1 MGIAIL
7 LLVVVVLYKVYK
19 KWLRGYKLR
28 KKLDW
33 LPQVPGLPIIGN
45 ILEFKG
51 PTTVLHDIQ
60 RLMKEHGKLIVVN
73 ISFKPHII
81 CADYDFTEFVLSGQS
96 LLNKSGDYL
105 YLTKWLGTG
114 LLTSDG
120 PKWKKRR
127 RLTTPAFH
135 FSILETFVPSFEKNS
150 DIFLQKLDAQVGQD
164 IDIYRYVTLF
174 ALDVIAETAMGVEL
188 RAQDLENSEYVHNV
202 KTMCRITQ
210 DRSLSVFKSND
221 LFYPLF
227 PDYYIERNAV
237 KHLHNVTYSVIDSR
251 MQALKDSFDAREEYD
266 ELGKKKR
273 MAFLDI
279 LLQSKIDGR
288 PLSRDDVREE
298 VDTFMFEGHD
308 TTASAISFALFLLST
323 HQDVQENAVAEQ
335 KLIFEDDLQ
344 RTITFEDLHQM
355 KYLECIIKETLRL
368 YPSVAAYARRTGTE
382 IIYKGHIIPKGIN
395 IAIFAYGILR
405 DPEHYEN
412 PDDFCPERFQLTDGK
427 KPYAYI
433 PFSAG
438 PRNCIGQKF
447 AMLEMKVLLS
457 KVLRRFQ
464 LIGTTP
470 PHQIILSAEAVLKS
484 KNGIKLRLVRR
495 KW

>member
-1 MGIAIL
+1 MSIAIL
-7 LLVVVVLYKVYK
+7 VLVIVVLFTVYK
-19 KWLRGYKLR
+19 KWRKGYKLR
-28 KKLDW
+28 KKLEW

-51 PTTVLHDIQ
+51 PTTVLNDVQ
-60 RLMKEHGKLIVVN
+60 RLMKKHGKLIVVN

-120 PKWKKRR
+120 SKWKKRR

-135 FSILETFVPSFEKNS
+135 FSILETFIPSFEKNS
-150 DIFLQKLDAQVGQD
+150 NIFLEKLDALVGQE

-174 ALDVIAETAMGVEL
+174 ALDVIAE
-188 RAQDLENSEYVHNV
+188 YVQNV
-202 KTMCRITQ
+202 KTMCRIIQ
-210 DRSLSVFKSND
+210 DRPLSLFKSKD

-227 PDYYIERNAV
+227 PDYYIEQKAV

-251 MQALKDSFDAREEYD
+251 MQALKDNFGVREEYD
-266 ELGKKKR
+266 EFGKKKR

-279 LLQSKIDGR
+279 LLQSELDGR

-323 HQDVQENAVAEQ
+323 HLDVQELALAEQ
-335 KLIFEDDLQ
+335 QQIFEDDLH
-344 RTITFEDLHQM
+344 RNITFEDLHQM
-355 KYLECIIKETLRL
+355 KYLESVIKETLRL
-368 YPSVAAYARRTGTE
+368 YPSVAAYARRTSTE

-412 PDDFCPERFQLTDGK
+412 PDDFCPERFELNDGK

-447 AMLEMKVLLS
+447 AMLEMKVILS

-464 LIGTTP
+464 LTGTTP
-470 PHQIILSAEAVLKS
+470 PHKIILSAEAVLKS
-484 KNGIKLRLVRR
+484 KNGIKLKLVRR
-495 KW
+495 KQ

>member
-174 ALDVIAETAMGVEL
+174 ALDVIADRG
-188 RAQDLENSEYVHNV
+188 LEN
-202 KTMCRITQ
+202 
-210 DRSLSVFKSND
+210 
-221 LFYPLF
+221 
-227 PDYYIERNAV
+227 
-237 KHLHNVTYSVIDSR
+237 VID
-251 MQALKDSFDAREEYD
+251 
-266 ELGKKKR
+266 
-273 MAFLDI
+273 
-279 LLQSKIDGR
+279 
-288 PLSRDDVREE
+288 V
-298 VDTFMFEGHD
+298 
-308 TTASAISFALFLLST
+308 
-323 HQDVQENAVAEQ
+323 
-335 KLIFEDDLQ
+335 ED
-344 RTITFEDLHQM
+344 F
-355 KYLECIIKETLRL
+355 
-368 YPSVAAYARRTGTE
+368 V
-382 IIYKGHIIPKGIN
+382 
-395 IAIFAYGILR
+395 IA
-405 DPEHYEN
+405 
-412 PDDFCPERFQLTDGK
+412 
-427 KPYAYI
+427 
-433 PFSAG
+433 
-438 PRNCIGQKF
+438 
-447 AMLEMKVLLS
+447 
-457 KVLRRFQ
+457 
-464 LIGTTP
+464 
-470 PHQIILSAEAVLKS
+470 
-484 KNGIKLRLVRR
+484 
-495 KW
+495 

>member
-7 LLVVVVLYKVYK
+7 LLVMLVLFTVYK
-19 KWLRGYKLR
+19 KWLKGYKLR
-28 KKLDW
+28 KKLEW
-33 LPQVPGLPIIGN
+33 LPHVPGLPIIGN

-51 PTTVLHDIQ
+51 PTTVLHDVK
-60 RLMKEHGKLIVVN
+60 RLMKKHGKLIVVN

-114 LLTSDG
+114 LLTSD
-120 PKWKKRR
+120 
-127 RLTTPAFH
+127 
-135 FSILETFVPSFEKNS
+135 
-150 DIFLQKLDAQVGQD
+150 
-164 IDIYRYVTLF
+164 
-174 ALDVIAETAMGVEL
+174 ETAMGVEM
-188 RAQDLENSEYVHNV
+188 RAQDFENSEYVHNV
-202 KTMCRITQ
+202 KTMCRIIQ
-210 DRSLSVFKSND
+210 DRPLSVFKSRD
-221 LFYPLF
+221 LFYPMF
-227 PDYYIERNAV
+227 PDYYIERKAV

-251 MQALKDSFDAREEYD
+251 MQALKDNFGIREEYD
-266 ELGKKKR
+266 EFGKMKR

-279 LLQSKIDGR
+279 LLQSEIDGR

-323 HQDVQENAVAEQ
+323 HQDVQEHAVTEQ
-335 KLIFEDDLQ
+335 KQIFEDDLH
-344 RTITFEDLHQM
+344 RTITFEDLHRM
-355 KYLECIIKETLRL
+355 KYLECVIKETLRL
-368 YPSVAAYARRTGTE
+368 YPSVAAYARRTSTE

-412 PDDFCPERFQLTDGK
+412 PDDFCPDRFELNDGK

-447 AMLEMKVLLS
+447 AMLEMKVILS
-457 KVLRRFQ
+457 KVLRHFQ

-484 KNGIKLRLVRR
+484 KNGIKLRLARR